1 MKENINAAAHGNS
14 LMAYSL
20 DGRAIDGGT
29 KVLNLQVDAI
39 KGTCCTA
46 SEEAQER
53 EVKERS
59 LPPTGGSLIY
69 GLRCMRC
76 SASSIM
82 DQESSSF

>member
-39 KGTCCTA
+39 KGTLLH
-46 SEEAQER
+46 R
-53 EVKERS
+53 
-59 LPPTGGSLIY
+59 
-69 GLRCMRC
+69 
-76 SASSIM
+76 
-82 DQESSSF
+82 F